1 MHSVT
6 SSHRTSGEIP
16 SSMSLRETHIYDINS
31 LSDKD
36 KFKLL
41 SAKALDYIDQHCAV
55 SIRLDGTYIPSELRQ
70 LLDHKRPLHLN
81 VTTQDAFSFETFKR
95 CVTTFLSRERECDE
109 NNTGQ
114 GNWSI
119 IDQGY
124 QTTVITG
131 YVFDGIKGYNVP
143 NYVFENLTYFIRC
156 LRQQYRCMV
165 TLSCESPVV
174 KLSSKLTVA
183 ITHESP
189 IIRHLAATYMQ
200 KTMISAVTQCEM
212 YHVNLILHQNMSPS
226 IGTPPRFIQPP
237 SIIDTRLVIPLLTQ
251 NMNNKWDSL
260 SLSDGAPICNDSLN
274 LNDILQSV
282 APTTFGPSSIQS
294 TPSVSHPAMTRQ
306 YPTSSMTHNLANT
319 LEQIRLDDCRLNQ
332 HFVSTNMSNNIDT
345 VSPTATS
352 GIDDYQHDVRQRR
365 PPVDHASQL
374 GAISDVTD
382 EEEEN
387 TAWRVDQ
394 RPFFTQI
401 RTLQH
406 RFYSYGI
413 RVGEEY
419 SRITSILN
427 IPPLISITETARERK
442 IGTKKQWYF
451 SLLLDGHL
459 MLAYVWD
466 SKKNDAKRRAYDTM
480 VHLLNTTHEFSIK
493 PVKNNKWKVVKA
505 TRQR

>member
-1 MHSVT
+1 MHSIN
-6 SSHRTSGEIP
+6 SSHRTSGDLP
-16 SSMSLRETHIYDINS
+16 SSMSLRETHFYDINH

-55 SIRLDGTYIPSELRQ
+55 SIRLDGIYIPNELRQ
-70 LLDHKRPLHLN
+70 LIDHKRPLHLN

-109 NNTGQ
+109 INSGQ

-119 IDQGY
+119 NDQGY
-124 QTTVITG
+124 ETTLITG

-143 NYVFENLTYFIRC
+143 NYIFENLGYFIRC

-174 KLSSKLTVA
+174 KLSSKITVT
-183 ITHESP
+183 IKHESA

-200 KTMISAVTQCEM
+200 KTMMSAVTQCEM

-237 SIIDTRLVIPLLTQ
+237 SINDSRLLIPSLTQ
-251 NMNNKWDSL
+251 NINQKWDPL
-260 SLSDGAPICNDSLN
+260 SLSDNSSICNEQLN
-274 LNDILQSV
+274 LNDIFQSV
-282 APTTFGPSSIQS
+282 PTNTFTNNSSIQS

-306 YPTSSMTHNLANT
+306 SSMSHNLTNS
-319 LEQIRLDDCRLNQ
+319 LDQLRLDDNRFNQ
-332 HFVSTNMSNNIDT
+332 RFIPNPMSNNVET
-345 VSPTATS
+345 LSPSTTS
-352 GIDDYQHDVRQRR
+352 GIDDYQNDLRQRR
-365 PPVDHASQL
+365 PPLDHASQL

-382 EEEEN
+382 DDETGSN
-387 TAWRVDQ
+387 RPVDQ
-394 RPFFTQI
+394 RPFFSQI

-480 VHLLNTTHEFSIK
+480 VHLLNTTHEFAIK

-505 TRQR
+505 TKQR

>member
-1 MHSVT
+1 MHSIN
-6 SSHRTSGEIP
+6 SSHRTSGDIP

-55 SIRLDGTYIPSELRQ
+55 SIRLDGTYIPVELRQ
-70 LLDHKRPLHLN
+70 LLDHKRPLHLI

-95 CVTTFLSRERECDE
+95 CVTTFLSRERECDGSI
-109 NNTGQ
+109 TGQ
-114 GNWSI
+114 GNWNI
-119 IDQGY
+119 IEQGY
-124 QTTVITG
+124 QTTIITG
-131 YVFDGIKGYNVP
+131 YVFDGIKGYNVS
-143 NYVFENLTYFIRC
+143 NFVFENLTYFIRC

-200 KTMISAVTQCEM
+200 KSMMSAVTQCEM
-212 YHVNLILHQNMSPS
+212 YHVNLILHQNISPS
-226 IGTPPRFIQPP
+226 IGTPPRLIQPP
-237 SIIDTRLVIPLLTQ
+237 TLNDTRLVMPTLTQ
-251 NMNNKWDSL
+251 NKWDSI
-260 SLSDGAPICNDSLN
+260 SLSDGISSTPICNDPLN

-282 APTTFGPSSIQS
+282 APNTFGTSSIQS

-306 YPTSSMTHNLANT
+306 YPSSSITHNLTNT
-319 LEQIRLDDCRLNQ
+319 FEQIRLDESRLNQ
-332 HFVSTNMSNNIDT
+332 HYLATNLSNNIET

-352 GIDDYQHDVRQRR
+352 GIDDYQHEIRQRR
-365 PPVDHASQL
+365 APVDHASQL

-382 EEEEN
+382 EEEES

-394 RPFFTQI
+394 RPFYTQI

-480 VHLLNTTHEFSIK
+480 VHLLNTTHEFLIK